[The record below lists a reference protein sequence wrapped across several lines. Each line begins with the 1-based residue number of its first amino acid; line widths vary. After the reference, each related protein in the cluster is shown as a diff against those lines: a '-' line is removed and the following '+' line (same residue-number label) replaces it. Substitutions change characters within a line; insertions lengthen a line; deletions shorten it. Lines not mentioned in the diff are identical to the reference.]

1 MSLKRYGTLLSLALL
16 LAGCATP
23 AAEAPVAPETA
34 PSAEAPSG
42 AEAPLPAHVNEAGR
56 IPVLMYHRIA
66 ASDSVYD
73 RSAEAFA
80 SDLERLHAEGYRP
93 ISLEDFIAGRID
105 VPAGLSPMVLT
116 FDDGD
121 PSQYRAV
128 EGGPEPT
135 ADCALGIMEAFREKH
150 PDFNPQA
157 TFFVNGGGRFGQS
170 SRQAEKL
177 AYLVSRGYTI
187 GNHSFGHEKL
197 SALTPEEI
205 MVTLGRNASALE
217 DLTGD
222 PVTLL
227 ALPYGIRPKE
237 PEAMAA
243 VVSGAWEGKPYE
255 NIGVLNV
262 GWQPEL
268 PAYVTGFDPR
278 AINRIRCGD
287 GEGEAWDWLSRLT
300 VESGQRFV
308 SDGDP
313 DTVTVPAAL
322 ADAVRQDALQGK
334 TLRIAE

>member
-1 MSLKRYGTLLSLALL
+1 MSLKFYGSLLSPALL
-16 LAGCATP
+16 LTGCAAPAAAPAVPEAQPAMTPP
-23 AAEAPVAPETA
+23 AAEAP
-34 PSAEAPSG
+34 
-42 AEAPLPAHVNEAGR
+42 LPPHVNEAGR

-73 RSAEAFA
+73 RTAEAFA
-80 SDLERLHAEGYRP
+80 ADLERLYAEGYRP
-93 ISLEDFIAGRID
+93 ISLKDFVAGRID
-105 VPAGLSPMVLT
+105 VPAGFSPVVLT

-157 TFFVNGGGRFGQS
+157 TFFVNGGGRFGQGA
-170 SRQAEKL
+170 RQAEKL

-187 GNHSFGHEKL
+187 GNHSWGHEKL
-197 SALTPEEI
+197 STLTPAEI
-205 MVTLGRNASALE
+205 MATLGRNASDLE
-217 DLTGD
+217 GLTGE

-237 PEAMAA
+237 ADPMAA
-243 VVSGAWEGKPYE
+243 TVSGSWEGKPYR
-255 NIGVLNV
+255 NSGILNV

-268 PAYVTGFDPR
+268 PAYISGFDPL
-278 AINRIRCGD
+278 AINRIRCGE

-300 VESGQRFV
+300 PESGQRFI

-313 DTVTVPAAL
+313 DTVTVPAAM
-322 ADAVRQDALQGK
+322 AGKVSQEALQGK
-334 TLRIAE
+334 TLRISD